1 LFINI
6 HSHQSPQKNESVITN
21 LYNNFE
27 QAVAGDNYS
36 MGLHPWYINETTWVE
51 EMKILE
57 QYSNNKNVLAIGECG
72 LDKIC
77 TTDYLL
83 QQKVFAAQIALAN
96 KINKPLIIHC
106 VKAYEEVVQQLQQNK
121 NRVPVIFHGFNKN
134 KILALQLIHKEFY
147 LSFGKALQQPAMQEL
162 IKMLPPDKIFL
173 ETDDAAVNIE
183 MIYLLATQALQL
195 DINSLSLQIK
205 KNATTVFGDAWFTI

>member
-1 LFINI
+1 MFINI
-6 HSHQSPQKNESVITN
+6 HSHQPPQKNEFVITN
-21 LYNNFE
+21 LYNHFE
-27 QAVAGDNYS
+27 QAVAGGSYS
-36 MGLHPWYINETTWVE
+36 VGMHPWYLNETTWVE
-51 EMKILE
+51 EMKALE
-57 QYSNNKNVLAIGECG
+57 LYSNNKNVLAVGECG

-77 TTDYLL
+77 TTGFLL
-83 QQKVFAAQIALAN
+83 QQHVFAAQIVLAN

-106 VKAYEEVVQQLQQNK
+106 VKAYEEVVQQLQQNN

-134 KILALQLIHKEFY
+134 KILAQQLIHKGFY

-162 IKMLPPDKIFL
+162 IKILPADKIFL

-195 DINSLSLQIK
+195 DVNSLSLQIK
-205 KNATTVFGDAWFTI
+205 KNAATVFGDAWFTI